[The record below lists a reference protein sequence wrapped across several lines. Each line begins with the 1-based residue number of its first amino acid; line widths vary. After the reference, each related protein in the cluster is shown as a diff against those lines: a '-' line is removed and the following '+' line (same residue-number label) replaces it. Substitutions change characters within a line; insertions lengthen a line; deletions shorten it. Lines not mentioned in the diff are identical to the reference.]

1 MIPLEKV
8 TISLVKEIHLLLEIL
23 HKKIFLHYISIRKKK
38 KLLCVHTNNTE
49 EKYFPLSYLCQ
60 NYQQFT
66 LRADHYTLKRSART
80 KATLIPTML
89 TDVDPAPLQ
98 PSAVQ

>member
-1 MIPLEKV
+1 MITLEKV
-8 TISLVKEIHLLLEIL
+8 TISLVKEIHILLEIL
-23 HKKIFLHYISIRKKK
+23 HKKKFALHFNYKKK
-38 KLLCVHTNNTE
+38 DLLCVHINNTE

-60 NYQQFT
+60 NYQQFI
-66 LRADHYTLKRSART
+66 LRADHYTLKISART